1 MRQYVYFSTH
11 SQAQKYTLQKLLLD
25 IASDIHAPAPHTH
38 GMSESDKC
46 LVKHTTPSSSC
57 RGPASCH
64 PPCARRRTTRTFGTR
79 PIPPQ
84 WAVALAAAYSG
95 RYCFIFA
102 TYLRDASSRATKV
115 YPHASGRRRGAGALV
130 RTPGDNKTS
139 SPSYRLEVASR
150 RRVSDGGRSVS
161 GALECLEQSVRQAPP
176 RAAPGGSQWTCRPA
190 ATFRDPTSAHSCGQR
205 STEYA
210 GEP

>member
-1 MRQYVYFSTH
+1 MLGQTHDTFFFLPWSRFLPSALRVSTYDAYFWYPSESSPVGGGSRSRLFGT
-11 SQAQKYTLQKLLLD
+11 LLL
-25 IASDIHAPAPHTH
+25 
-38 GMSESDKC
+38 
-46 LVKHTTPSSSC
+46 
-57 RGPASCH
+57 
-64 PPCARRRTTRTFGTR
+64 
-79 PIPPQ
+79 
-84 WAVALAAAYSG
+84 
-95 RYCFIFA
+95 
-102 TYLRDASSRATKV
+102 YLRDVSSRCKLPRRAKV

-130 RTPGDNKTS
+130 RTPEDNKTS

-161 GALECLEQSVRQAPP
+161 GALGCLEQSVRQAPP

-190 ATFRDPTSAHSCGQR
+190 ATLRDPTSAHSCGQR